1 MRTTVDL
8 INLSPIAI
16 FDGDILNKVWTGN
29 DVSYDH
35 LRVFDCKAF
44 VHVPK
49 DQRSNLDDKA
59 KPCIFM
65 GYGHEQFGYRL
76 WDPINKKIIKSKDVM
91 SLEDQVIIV
100 TKVNLQVPLLESL
113 SIWILYPLLWRMLN
127 KGKMPKKMVMMQL
140 MYKFIQLME

>member
-1 MRTTVDL
+1 MMNRKIEDRIICIFSHSKLPKTFWGKAIRTAVDL

-16 FDGDILNKVWTGN
+16 FDGDVLDKVWTRN

-76 WDPINKKIIKSKDVM
+76 WDPMNKKIIKSKDVM
-91 SLEDQVIIV
+91 SLED
-100 TKVNLQVPLLESL
+100 
-113 SIWILYPLLWRMLN
+113 
-127 KGKMPKKMVMMQL
+127 
-140 MYKFIQLME
+140 